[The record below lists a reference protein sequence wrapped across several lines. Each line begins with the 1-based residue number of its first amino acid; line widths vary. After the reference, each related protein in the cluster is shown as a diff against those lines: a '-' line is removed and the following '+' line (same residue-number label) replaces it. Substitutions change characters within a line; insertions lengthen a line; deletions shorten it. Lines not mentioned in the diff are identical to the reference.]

1 MSTLTKRTKM
11 IQKIMITLCVL
22 FTLLLLYQW
31 PRRRIG
37 DNSHHEHHMPPIST
51 SSAVTSLASGHDTSM
66 AAAAVAKNT
75 TKTAPFVTSTDGELH
90 DFVSLAR
97 FTLRPHYNRHQVS
110 PDRILTDTWTSG
122 RPSVE
127 NLRDGLL
134 NNNANHNANLS
145 FLLVTGERA
154 SPCKSRSGAHSL
166 LQSYKNKVDYCTL
179 HGCKVWYMLE
189 TWEEGFTGV
198 WARYPALLRLMQSLP
213 SVRWFMWMDA
223 DAIFTDFNFTI
234 PFKQYEEW
242 NKNFIAHGF
251 HHLVWSKMTSH
262 IT

>member
-1 MSTLTKRTKM
+1 M
-11 IQKIMITLCVL
+11 IQKLMIILCVL
-22 FTLLLLYQW
+22 FTLVLLYQW
-31 PRRRIG
+31 PRRRIAH
-37 DNSHHEHHMPPIST
+37 DSHHRHHHTQPISI
-51 SSAVTSLASGHDTSM
+51 SSGVTLPDSGHETSLAAEG
-66 AAAAVAKNT
+66 AVAKHA

-97 FTLRPHYNRHQVS
+97 FTLRPHYNHHQVS
-110 PDRILTDTWTSG
+110 SDRILTDTWTSG
-122 RPSVE
+122 RPSVQ

-134 NNNANHNANLS
+134 NKNAGHNAGLS
-145 FLLVTGERA
+145 FLLVTGERP
-154 SPCKSRSGAHSL
+154 SPCKSRNGAHSL

-189 TWEEGFTGV
+189 TWEEGFKGV

-213 SVRWFMWMDA
+213 SVPWFMWMDA

-251 HHLVWSKMTSH
+251 HHLVGPQNDISN
-262 IT
+262 I